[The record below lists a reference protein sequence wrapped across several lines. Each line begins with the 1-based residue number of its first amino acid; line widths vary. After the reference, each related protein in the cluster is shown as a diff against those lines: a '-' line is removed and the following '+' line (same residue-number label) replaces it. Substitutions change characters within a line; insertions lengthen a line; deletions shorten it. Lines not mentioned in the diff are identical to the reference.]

1 MVDKLLC
8 EKVLWEYQVSAVVVG
23 TGAGVDI
30 CTCTGAEIDDTTIT
44 TNLVIYTWRSATYI
58 VPELWRG
65 DKPKLSMLTSL
76 ILSKNYT

>member
-44 TNLVIYTWRSATYI
+44 TNLVIYTWRSATKQWLLCNYI
-58 VPELWRG
+58 SCQTFWKKYC
-65 DKPKLSMLTSL
+65 DA
-76 ILSKNYT
+76 